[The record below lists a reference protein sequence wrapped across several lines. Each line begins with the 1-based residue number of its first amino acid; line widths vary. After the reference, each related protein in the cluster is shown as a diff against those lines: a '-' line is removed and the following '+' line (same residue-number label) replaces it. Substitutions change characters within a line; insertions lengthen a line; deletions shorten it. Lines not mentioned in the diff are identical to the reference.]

1 LFVGSEVP
9 KALIGVTEKF
19 ISDLILKLRFLLSII
34 LSRLSELVTRLE
46 YLRDYFFKEL
56 KFMFKTLSGLLLA
69 ILFAA
74 SAVIAQ
80 DAQLRSLTSGQKYKI
95 KGAVVSKDDDSTFIV
110 RDTTGVDTRVVITP
124 EASIKSKGGLFG
136 GGDKIASNQIVRG
149 LYLEVEGR
157 GDTTGNLAA
166 TKVRFDKDDFKVAQ
180 SIDTRVGPAEARLTA
195 AEENAQ
201 RVSGQIDELMAISN
215 AARGGAKA
223 AQETADAA
231 IEGVNATNTRIT
243 AMDDY
248 VVQSTATVNFLV
260 NSARLSPEA
269 KASLDEVA
277 TAATTMKGYVIE
289 ITGFASAEGGTAHN
303 KALSQRRAQAVIDYL
318 VETHNVPLRR
328 IGQSYGFGELQ
339 AVADNTTRE
348 GRQQNRRVEVKLL
361 VSRGINQNVEVRPI
375 KSDDNE

>member
-1 LFVGSEVP
+1 
-9 KALIGVTEKF
+9 
-19 ISDLILKLRFLLSII
+19 
-34 LSRLSELVTRLE
+34 
-46 YLRDYFFKEL
+46 
-56 KFMFKTLSGLLLA
+56 MFKTLSGLLLA
-69 ILFAA
+69 ILVGA

-110 RDTTGVDTRVVITP
+110 RDTTGVDTRVVVAP
-124 EASIKSKGGLFG
+124 GASIKTNGGFFG
-136 GGDKIASNQIVRG
+136 GGDRIASDQIVRG

-157 GDTTGNLAA
+157 GDNTGNLAA

-215 AARGGAKA
+215 AARGGARA

-231 IEGVNATNTRIT
+231 IEGVNATNSRIT

-260 NSARLSPEA
+260 NSSRLSSDA
-269 KASLDEVA
+269 KASLDEIA
-277 TAATTMKGYVIE
+277 TAAATMKGYVIE
-289 ITGFASAEGGTAHN
+289 ITGFASAEGGTAQN

-348 GRQQNRRVEVKLL
+348 GRKQNRRVEVKLL
-361 VSRGINQNVEVRPI
+361 VSRGINQNVEIRPI
-375 KSDDNE
+375 TTDDNE